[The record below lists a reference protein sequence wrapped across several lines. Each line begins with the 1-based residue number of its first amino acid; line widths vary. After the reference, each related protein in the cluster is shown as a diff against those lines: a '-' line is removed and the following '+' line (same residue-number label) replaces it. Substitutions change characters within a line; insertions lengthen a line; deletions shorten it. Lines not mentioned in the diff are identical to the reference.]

1 MKHTFLNK
9 SGFYGMLLGI
19 MALGSSCK
27 KELPVPEA
35 DPTPQ
40 AYVAVHNFALLAG
53 TSSSVFIN
61 GNQLALGGSNVAL
74 GVGGSLLGTYV
85 GVTPGAVT
93 VGVRTSTGTTNYAS
107 RNINVERLSYTSFFA
122 FDTLTA
128 GGSARM
134 IALNNDMKAAAAG
147 TSNIRFLHF
156 SPNAGPVNVN
166 LVRTLDQF
174 GLTASGT
181 ISLTNVPYIGAAA
194 TPNETALSAFTNIPA
209 GTYAV
214 TVLSGTTSVLTATI
228 NFREGKNYSV
238 VARGFAPGRPGIP
251 AGQTLG
257 ATLLLHNP

>member
-1 MKHTFLNK
+1 MKHTYLNK

-40 AYVAVHNFALLAG
+40 AYVAVHNFALLTG
-53 TSSSVFIN
+53 GSSSVFIN

-74 GVGGSLLGTYV
+74 AVGGSLLGTYV

-93 VGVRTSTGTTNYAS
+93 VGVRTATGTANYAS

-134 IALNNDMKAAAAG
+134 IALNNDMKAPAAG
-147 TSNIRFLHF
+147 TTNIRFLHF

-194 TPNETALSAFTNIPA
+194 TPNESALSAFTNIPA

-238 VARGFAPGRPGIP
+238 VARGFAPGRPAIP

>member
-1 MKHTFLNK
+1 MKHTYLKK
-9 SGFYGMLLGI
+9 SSFYGMLLGI

-27 KELPVPEA
+27 KELPAAES

-53 TSSSVFIN
+53 TSSSVFVN
-61 GNQLALGGSNVAL
+61 GNQLALGGSNVTLA
-74 GVGGSLLGTYV
+74 VGGSLLGNYI

-93 VGVRTSTGTTNYAS
+93 VGLRTATGTANYAS
-107 RNINVERLSYTSFFA
+107 RNINVEKTSYTSFFA
-122 FDTLTA
+122 FDTLTSS
-128 GGSARM
+128 GTARM
-134 IALNNDMKAAAAG
+134 IALNNDMKAAPAG

-174 GLTASGT
+174 GLTATGT
-181 ISLTNVPYIGAAA
+181 TTLTNVPYIGAAA
-194 TPNETALSAFTNIPA
+194 TPNEAALSAFTNIPA

-238 VARGFAPGRPGIP
+238 VARGFAPGRPSIP
-251 AGQTLG
+251 TGQTLG